1 VIACG
6 ATAATEAGALAEHRH
21 PHAPKFR
28 TILEGLRRLAV
39 GLDDPTNRNP
49 RLGEMQAGLIQI
61 LKSQPAPSL
70 ALCRE
75 LYALQADLALLFR
88 SREPEY
94 ALLAQVDLGIVASW
108 RLADDPPEGFR

>member
-1 VIACG
+1 M
-6 ATAATEAGALAEHRH
+6 AEHRH

-39 GLDDPTNRNP
+39 GLDDPGTRNP

-75 LYALQADLALLFR
+75 LYAMQADLTLLFR
-88 SREPEY
+88 SVSPEY
-94 ALLAQVDLGIVASW
+94 ELLARVDLAIVAAW
-108 RLADDPPEGFR
+108 RLADDPPLGYR